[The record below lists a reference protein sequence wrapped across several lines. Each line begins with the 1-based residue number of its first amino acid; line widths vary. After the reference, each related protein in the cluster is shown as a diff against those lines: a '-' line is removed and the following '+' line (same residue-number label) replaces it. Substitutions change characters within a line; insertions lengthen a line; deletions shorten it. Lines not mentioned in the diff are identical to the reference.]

1 MLARLGTQYRACT
14 DIKRVSCSPEL
25 KETQNNE
32 EMPVANPKEENIC
45 SRKSEKKKKR
55 KNNGKRNICTE
66 LNH

>member
-45 SRKSEKKKKR
+45 SRKSEKKKK
-55 KNNGKRNICTE
+55 KKE
-66 LNH
+66 